1 MATAEDTE
9 SAGPEPAEQ
18 VRAWLAD
25 RIRGR
30 IIGDEG
36 PERTA
41 ALFDAPGERLF
52 AEASPIRRVHADA
65 AMFIGGIRAL
75 LLQSL
80 HPLAMAGVADH
91 SDYRADPWGRLQRTA
106 DFLATTTFGTV
117 EMAEQSI
124 TMVRR
129 IHEHVT
135 GTAPDGRP
143 YTANDPH
150 LLAWVHV
157 AEVDS
162 FLAAHDRYGE
172 QPLTPAE
179 RDEYVAQSGE
189 IARRLGA
196 DPVPTTAIEV
206 AELLADYRPELHAI
220 PAAREAARYLL
231 IEPPLPLSSRPAYG
245 VLAAAAASMLPLWAR
260 RELRIPWLPVSERL
274 AVRPAGELLTRTIR
288 WALRPEQR
296 L

>member
-1 MATAEDTE
+1 M
-9 SAGPEPAEQ
+9 
-18 VRAWLAD
+18 
-25 RIRGR
+25 
-30 IIGDEG
+30 
-36 PERTA
+36 
-41 ALFDAPGERLF
+41 
-52 AEASPIRRVHADA
+52 
-65 AMFIGGIRAL
+65 
-75 LLQSL
+75 
-80 HPLAMAGVADH
+80 
-91 SDYRADPWGRLQRTA
+91 SDDWGRLQRTA

-260 RELRIPWLPVSERL
+260 RELHIPWLPDSERL
-274 AVRPAGELLTRTIR
+274 VVRPAGEYLTQTIR